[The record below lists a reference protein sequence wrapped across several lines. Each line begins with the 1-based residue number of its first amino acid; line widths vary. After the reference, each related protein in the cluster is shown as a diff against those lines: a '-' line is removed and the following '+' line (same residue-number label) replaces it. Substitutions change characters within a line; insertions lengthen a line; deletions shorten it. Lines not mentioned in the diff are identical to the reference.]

1 MELQIAA
8 VAARAVGA
16 SLMNRARERE
26 DVPGGNGGAGSLE
39 LGIGLV
45 NIGIGL
51 FNAYQVS
58 KSTAHRIDKI
68 GGKLEDKM
76 DRVITLLGS
85 SSQRTE
91 EQLSKIGGMLQY
103 QEEATLAEKVM
114 ALQQVGRNISYL
126 CSDAVCRDRPG
137 RRQSTLPTLLSTI
150 FSSLQGLIRCCK
162 PVKC

>member
-1 MELQIAA
+1 VGSYTSRLLATWQLEFQIAA

-16 SLMNRARERE
+16 SLMGRAREGE

-58 KSTAHRIDKI
+58 KSTAHRLDKI

-103 QEEATLAEKVM
+103 QEEAALAEKVM
-114 ALQQVGRNISYL
+114 GLQQVGRSLPYL
-126 CSDAVCRDRPG
+126 SANAV
-137 RRQSTLPTLLSTI
+137 
-150 FSSLQGLIRCCK
+150 
-162 PVKC
+162 